1 MIKDG
6 NADQGEFYTTFIPTW
21 CLDSL
26 DDDFLCGE
34 DLPIHSPIINND
46 EDSISEINS
55 LEYFAQCSTT
65 SDEEIT
71 SSKIL

>member
-1 MIKDG
+1 MRIKV
-6 NADQGEFYTTFIPTW
+6 NFI
-21 CLDSL
+21 LL
-26 DDDFLCGE
+26 LFLLGADDDFLCGE
-34 DLPIHSPIINND
+34 NLPIHSPIINND

-71 SSKIL
+71 SSKILQTYP